1 MATDLATLGLDKLN
15 VQERLDLIETL
26 WDSLPEQLD
35 ATMIPDWH
43 LAEIGKRHAGA
54 QANPG
59 VGRPWREVLDQLA
72 AKP

>member
-1 MATDLATLGLDKLN
+1 
-15 VQERLDLIETL
+15 LIETL
-26 WDSLPEQLD
+26 WDSLPEQLG

-43 LAEIGKRHAGA
+43 FAELGKLRAEA

-59 VGRPWREVLDQLA
+59 VGRPWREVLAELE